1 MAIVGQPIII
11 DCDPGVD
18 DAIALLLAMASPE
31 LQILGITTVA
41 GNVPLQHTQANARRI
56 CELADRSQIPVYA
69 GCPRP
74 LLRPLETAE
83 GVHGSTGLG
92 EVILPNPKMP
102 LRVQHGV
109 DFLVEALLQA
119 PQPITVV
126 TLGPLTNL
134 AVAIVKE
141 PRILPKIRELV
152 LMGGAITQGNV
163 TPSAE
168 FNLYADPHAAQSVFT
183 SGMPITM
190 VSLDVTHRAIATP
203 ARIDAIRSLRSP
215 VSELVATLLT
225 QYDSHGLEKY
235 GFSGPPLHDPCVIAY
250 LIHPKLF
257 QTRTCYVEIETMS
270 EKTLGRTIVDWWGIS
285 GKTAQVKVLT
295 NIDSDGFY
303 RLLTERLA
311 RFTPA

>member
-1 MAIVGQPIII
+1 MVASQTAVII

-18 DAIALLLAMASPE
+18 DAIALLLALASPE
-31 LQILGITTVA
+31 LQVLGVTTVA
-41 GNVPLQHTQANARRI
+41 GNVSLQQTQTNARRI
-56 CELADRSQIPVYA
+56 CELAARSDIPVYA

-74 LLRPLETAE
+74 LMRPLETAE
-83 GVHGSTGLG
+83 MVHGATGLG
-92 EVILPNPKMP
+92 NISLPNPKMP

-109 DFLVEALLQA
+109 DFLIDTLLQA
-119 PQPITVV
+119 PQPLTLA
-126 TLGPLTNL
+126 TLGPLTNV

-141 PRILPKIRELV
+141 PRIVPKIRELV

-168 FNLYADPHAAQSVFT
+168 FNLYTDPHAAQIVFT
-183 SGMPITM
+183 AGMPLTM

-203 ARIDAIRSLRSP
+203 ARIDGIRSINTP
-215 VSELVATLLT
+215 IGELVATLLT
-225 QYDSHGLEKY
+225 QYDSHSREKY
-235 GFSGPPLHDPCVIAY
+235 RFSGPPLHDPCVIAY

-257 QTRTCYVEIETMS
+257 QARTCFVEVETMS
-270 EKTLGRTIVDWWGIS
+270 DKTLGRTIVDWWGVS

-303 RLLTERLA
+303 RTLTERLA
-311 RFTPA
+311 RLVST